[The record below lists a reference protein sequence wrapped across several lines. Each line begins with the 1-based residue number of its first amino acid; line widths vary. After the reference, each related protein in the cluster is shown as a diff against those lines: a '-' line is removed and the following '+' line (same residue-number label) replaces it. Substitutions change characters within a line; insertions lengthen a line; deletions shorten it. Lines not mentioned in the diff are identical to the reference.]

1 MENNNNNNEVTNN
14 TAKKNRSKN
23 SSTNN
28 KNTEK
33 DMSKNNE
40 SGVQSNQRGNND
52 EKVGQTAQEKVK
64 GVLEEYM
71 GKNNPISKN
80 IYLILIGFVI
90 FLLIIVLFFFSS
102 SFRNQQS
109 ISSIKAYHRYQSI
122 KNHREGDRNN
132 QLSHF
137 QIASAF
143 NPCNSSRPVF
153 DYTSTEV
160 LKNILQAGARYLD
173 VKIFNESFSENTH
186 AVVSNGSKQGQWK
199 LTLNNTS
206 FDDFCKT
213 IHEHAFN
220 VSRKLDN
227 NDSVGVNNFKD
238 PLFIGLDL
246 ATGRNLVTLN
256 KMAKTILKYFSDRLL
271 SREYRNISQNLAD
284 IKMKDLEGKIVFFSS
299 DGYEG
304 SQLRELINA
313 TWDGP
318 NATIEK
324 IHYFDLLQII
334 DIPEEE
340 ANKVTD
346 NTPDQNEQSTGIKNF
361 IQKTANKLVIVV
373 PDKEGELN
381 IFKQQNY
388 NPTHALNLGCQFVS
402 LYYQSVDE
410 YMNPYITKFKN
421 YSVKLKPPDLRTKGD
436 IVTDTT
442 GKDPN
447 YDTYR
452 SLINSATNV
461 LKDIT
466 SKQTGT

>member
-1 MENNNNNNEVTNN
+1 MENNENNEN
-14 TAKKNRSKN
+14 TTKKTRNKN
-23 SSTNN
+23 TSTSN

-33 DMSKNNE
+33 NMSKNNKPSSQ
-40 SGVQSNQRGNND
+40 SGQKEGND
-52 EKVGQTAQEKVK
+52 DKVGQTAQEKVK

-71 GKNNPISKN
+71 GKNNPISNN

-90 FLLIIVLFFFSS
+90 FLLIVVLFFCSS

-186 AVVSNGSKQGQWK
+186 PVVSNGSKQGQWK
-199 LTLNNTS
+199 LTLNNAS
-206 FDDFCKT
+206 FEDFCKT
-213 IHEHAFN
+213 IQEHAFS

-227 NDSVGVNNFKD
+227 NDTIGVNNFKD

-271 SREYRNISQNLAD
+271 PQEYRNISPNLAS

-304 SQLRELINA
+304 SQLEELINA

-318 NATIEK
+318 KSTIERL
-324 IHYFDLLQII
+324 YYSDLLQTI
-334 DIPEEE
+334 DISKTDE
-340 ANKVTD
+340 A
-346 NTPDQNEQSTGIKNF
+346 STSSINF
-361 IQKTANKLVIVV
+361 IQKTANNLVIVV
-373 PDKEGELN
+373 PDIEGEIN
-381 IFKQQNY
+381 IFKNQNY
-388 NPTHALNLGCQFVS
+388 DPKIFLELGCQFVA

-410 YMNPYITKFKN
+410 HMNPYITKFKD
-421 YSVKLKPPDLRTKGD
+421 YSVKLKPPDLRTNLS
-436 IVTDTT
+436 IVADTT
-442 GKDPN
+442 DKDPSFE
-447 YDTYR
+447 TYKR
-452 SLINSATNV
+452 HMNKALSLAAKSLADKRN
-461 LKDIT
+461 KDA
-466 SKQTGT
+466 GVA